1 MPPGPGA
8 GVRALVTGAGG
19 FVGANLARYL
29 RTAGHEVLA
38 VVRPGRPPW
47 RLQDA
52 GAGIA
57 LVEVDLARPP
67 GVRAAVLEHR
77 PDWIFHVAAH
87 GSYSW
92 QTDLRAMTA
101 VNVEATDALLAA
113 ARDAGAQALVYA
125 GSSSEYGHQDHP
137 PAEDERIE
145 PNSHYAVTKAAGTHL
160 CRLAAA
166 THGQRAPTL
175 RLYSVYGP
183 WEDPNR
189 LMPTLVERALR
200 DSWPPLVDPHTARD
214 FVWVDDVC
222 DAFVRAAVV
231 PLDDPGAVFNVGSG
245 RQATL
250 REVVAAA
257 REVFDVGAE
266 PDWGSM
272 PQRAWDTTVWVADP
286 SAAAQVL
293 GWRATTSL
301 DKGLRRLGAW
311 LREHPE
317 LAARYRPA
325 G

>member
-1 MPPGPGA
+1 M
-8 GVRALVTGAGG
+8 RALVTGAGG
-19 FVGANLARYL
+19 FVGANLARHL

-52 GAGIA
+52 GEGID
-57 LVEVDLARPP
+57 LVEVDLAQPA
-67 GVRAAVLEHR
+67 GVRAAVLEHH
-77 PDWIFHVAAH
+77 PDWIFHLAAS
-87 GSYSW
+87 GAYSW
-92 QTDLRAMTA
+92 QTDLRVMTA
-101 VNVEATDALLAA
+101 VNLEATESLLAA
-113 ARDAGAQALVYA
+113 ARDADAQAVVYA
-125 GSSSEYGHQDHP
+125 GSSSEYGYQDHP
-137 PAEDERIE
+137 PVEGERIE

-166 THGQRAPTL
+166 THGQRATTL

-183 WEDPNR
+183 WEEPNR
-189 LMPTLVERALR
+189 LMPTLAERALR
-200 DSWPPLVDPHTARD
+200 GSWPPLVDPHTSRD
-214 FVWVDDVC
+214 FVWIDDVC

-245 RQATL
+245 RQSTL
-250 REVVAAA
+250 REVVTAA
-257 REVFDVGAE
+257 REVFDVAAE

-286 SAAAQVL
+286 RAAAQVL

-301 DKGLRRLGAW
+301 HEGLRRLGAW

-317 LAARYRPA
+317 LAARYRA
-325 G
+325 AD